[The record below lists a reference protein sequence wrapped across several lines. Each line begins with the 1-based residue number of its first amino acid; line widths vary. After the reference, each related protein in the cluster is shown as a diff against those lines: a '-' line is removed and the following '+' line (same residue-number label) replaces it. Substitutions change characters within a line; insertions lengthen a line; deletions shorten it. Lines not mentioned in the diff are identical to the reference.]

1 MSNLSFTSFLVGL
14 WWGLKGTTPRPPQPY
29 STGVPPP
36 PKPLLVLPPP
46 KPKE

>member
-1 MSNLSFTSFLVGL
+1 MFNLPFTSFLMGL
-14 WWGLKGTTPRPPQPY
+14 WWGLKRATSSPQPP

>member
-1 MSNLSFTSFLVGL
+1 VRCLVPPSNPPLQQ
-14 WWGLKGTTPRPPQPY
+14 PQPY